1 MQATIYPVKWHHTY
15 TSLGSR
21 GVDRHTA
28 KDERMTTKCQAI
40 TKNGTPCTV
49 PPLTGGQHCLHHAPG
64 SIELKRKGGRNG
76 STANR
81 ARRLFATPLTDD
93 ELVGL
98 LSKLLQDVMRGTTE
112 PKVGTAAA
120 TIARALLEAR
130 RAIAQPSIEDLQ
142 AQVAEVRALIEQR
155 RREHAA

>member
-1 MQATIYPVKWHHTY
+1 M
-15 TSLGSR
+15 
-21 GVDRHTA
+21 TA
-28 KDERMTTKCQAI
+28 RCQAI
-40 TKNGTPCTV
+40 TKKGAPCTV
-49 PPLTGGQHCLHHAPG
+49 PPLTGGQHCLHHAPNA
-64 SIELKRKGGRNG
+64 IELKRKGGRSHSN
-76 STANR
+76 ANR
-81 ARRLFATPLTDD
+81 ARRLYATPLTDA

-98 LSKLLQDVMRGTTE
+98 LSALLRDVMRGTTE

-130 RAIAQPSIEDLQ
+130 RAVAQPSIEDLQ